1 MKNKKKKL
9 VILDSHAIL
18 HRAYHALPSFT
29 SPKGEPTGAVYGF
42 ASMLLKIIKDLKPD
56 YMVAAYDLAEPT
68 FRHAAYENYK
78 ATRPKTEEELSVQ
91 FGRSR
96 EVLETFHIPIY
107 EEAGFEADDIIG
119 TIVEENKDKKDL
131 EIVIASG
138 DLDTLQLVSGSRVA
152 VFTLRKGNEEAIYD
166 EKAVKARFGFD
177 PALLPDFK
185 GLMGDPSDNIMGVK
199 GIGEKTAMALI
210 QKFGPLEKILE
221 LAKSKKDALKKE
233 GFKDR
238 VISLLAEGEEE
249 ALFSKTLATIRR
261 DAPVKIDFKKAEWKS
276 FDKEKLQ
283 ALFRELGFSSLIA
296 RLPTQ
301 AGLPG
306 GVSNE
311 AERPNHVEG
320 EFLKKLSVASWLL
333 DSKRTDPIFEEIMS
347 ASGAKTAEEALKKL
361 ELELAVSGLDDV
373 YRKIELPLIAILK
386 EVEESGI
393 LIDTAMLKKLSRG
406 YERQLGDLVAKIHK
420 LAGEEFNINSTKEL
434 RRVLF
439 EKLGLE
445 TKGLKKTGGGEKSTK
460 LSELNKLK
468 NSHPVIELI
477 LKYRT
482 LAKLKSTYID
492 ALPKL
497 ADKNGRL
504 HTTFVQTGTVT
515 GRMASRDP
523 NLQNIPVRSG
533 LGLEIRGAFKAP
545 RGCFLLAADYSQIEL
560 RVAAILSGDQKM
572 KQAFLGGKD
581 IHAITASEI
590 FNTAE
595 KEVSPEMRRA
605 AKVINFGIL
614 YGMGARALAENLGIS
629 RDQAELYIQEYFH
642 DFAGVRKY
650 VRAVIEKAR
659 ENGYVETMFGRR
671 RFLPEINS
679 QIPMIRAEAER
690 MAVNFP
696 IQGTA
701 TGDMIKLAIIRIH
714 WRIEKDKVLAGK
726 VKMILQVHDELVFE
740 VEKSAVDEAAR
751 AVKEEMEGV
760 LKADVPI
767 KVELKFGPNWADMK
781 RINI

>member
-1 MKNKKKKL
+1 
-9 VILDSHAIL
+9 L

-56 YMVAAYDLAEPT
+56 YMAAGYDLAEPT
-68 FRHAAYENYK
+68 FRHAAYEKYK

-96 EVLETFHIPIY
+96 EVLEAFHIPIY

-119 TIVEENKDKKDL
+119 TIVEENKTKKDL

-138 DLDTLQLVSGSRVA
+138 DLDTLQLVSGSKVT

-166 EKAVKARFGFD
+166 EKAVKTRFGFG

-185 GLMGDPSDNIMGVK
+185 GLMGDPSDNIIGIK
-199 GIGEKTAMALI
+199 GIGEKTAMALV

-261 DAPVKIDFKKAEWKS
+261 DAPIKIDFKKAEWKS

-296 RLPTQ
+296 RM
-301 AGLPG
+301 PG
-306 GVSNE
+306 GVPDE
-311 AERPNHVEG
+311 AEKPKPAEG

-333 DSKRTDPIFEEIMS
+333 DSKRTNPTFEEIMS

-361 ELELAVSGLDDV
+361 ELEIAVSGLDDV

-386 EVEESGI
+386 EVEENGI

-504 HTTFVQTGTVT
+504 HTTFLQAGTVT
-515 GRMASRDP
+515 GRLSSRDP
-523 NLQNIPVRSG
+523 NLQNIPIRTE
-533 LGLEIRGAFKAP
+533 LGREIRGAFKAP
-545 RGCFLLAADYSQIEL
+545 HGCFLLAADYSQIEL

-572 KQAFLGGKD
+572 KLAFAEGKD

-590 FNTAE
+590 FNVAE
-595 KEVSPEMRRA
+595 KEVSREMRRA

-650 VRAVIEKAR
+650 VQAVIEKAR

-679 QIPMIRAEAER
+679 QIPVIRAEAER

-714 WRIEKDKVLAGK
+714 GRIEKDKALAGK
-726 VKMILQVHDELVFE
+726 VKIILQVHDELLFE
-740 VEKSAVDEAAR
+740 VEKGAVEEAAR

-781 RINI
+781 SINI